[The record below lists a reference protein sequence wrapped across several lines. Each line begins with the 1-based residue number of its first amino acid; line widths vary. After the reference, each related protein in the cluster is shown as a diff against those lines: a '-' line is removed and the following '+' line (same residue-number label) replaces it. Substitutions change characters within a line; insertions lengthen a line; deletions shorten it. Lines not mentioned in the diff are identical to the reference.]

1 LSKCKGCG
9 AEILWVE
16 TVKGK
21 KMPVDPK
28 ELVFVHIEK
37 VSGKAEVLK
46 GYVPRWAS
54 CPARDQFKRR
64 RE

>member
-1 LSKCKGCG
+1 
-9 AEILWVE
+9 
-16 TVKGK
+16 
-21 KMPVDPK
+21 MPVDPK
-28 ELVFVHIEK
+28 ELVFVHIEN